1 LNRIFIAIICFLLL
15 SLSSSSQV
23 IYRGHDLNQVALTF
37 DDGPSMGFTEKI
49 LDILKKENVK
59 ATFFV
64 IGEKAY
70 QYPYI
75 LKQISDGGHDI
86 GNHTYYHSRVTW
98 LSDEK
103 LLGEIKRTS
112 DVVNKITG
120 KETKFFRPPFGTITP
135 ERKRLIEKD
144 GYTIVMWYG
153 NADDFYHIGWGM
165 RSPKSITKRILSQLK
180 GGNIILM
187 HDDSKQIIEAL
198 PEIIKEIRKRG
209 YRFVTL
215 SELKTAAN

>member
-1 LNRIFIAIICFLLL
+1 
-15 SLSSSSQV
+15 V
-23 IYRGHDLNQVALTF
+23 IYRSSNLSQVALTF
-37 DDGPSMGFTEKI
+37 DDGPSMGYTEKV

-64 IGEKAY
+64 TGEKAN

-75 LKQISDGGHDI
+75 LKQISDAGHEI

-103 LLGEIKRTS
+103 LLDEIKRTS
-112 DVVNKITG
+112 DVVERITR
-120 KETKFFRPPFGTITP
+120 KKTKFFRPPFGTISP
-135 ERKRLIEKD
+135 ERKKLIESM
-144 GYTIVMWYG
+144 GYSIVMWYG
-153 NADDFYHIGWGM
+153 NADDFYHLGWGM
-165 RSPKSITKRILSQLK
+165 RTPKSITKRVMSQLK

-198 PEIIKEIRKRG
+198 PMIIDEIRKRG
-209 YRFVTL
+209 YNFVTISQL
-215 SELKTAAN
+215 AGNKH